1 MNIFDAYGVS
11 VSFNTSATNC
21 DAAFNELYHLLK
33 KVGVEITLSCSE
45 VALINSEGEE
55 IESFAN
61 FD

>member
-1 MNIFDAYGVS
+1 MNTYDAYNVGI
-11 VSFNTSATNC
+11 SFQTSATNC

-45 VALINSEGEE
+45 VALLNSEGEE